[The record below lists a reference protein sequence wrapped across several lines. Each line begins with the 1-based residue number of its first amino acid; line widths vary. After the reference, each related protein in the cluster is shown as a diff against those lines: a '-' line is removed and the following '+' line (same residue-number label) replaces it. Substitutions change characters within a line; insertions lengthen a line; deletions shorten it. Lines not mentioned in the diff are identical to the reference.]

1 MSSDFLLSKVL
12 SIFSVS
18 LILLSFGACD
28 KASIEDNGKLPKA
41 NETIREASKSLDGI
55 HQISTFVTR
64 TSGMGVLVDGESK
77 EFDDFAVRYCPAI
90 TNSGEYAWIEQM
102 PGKGYD
108 VIWNNQSICHSSSC
122 FNHLTAG
129 STKALVVESENSKD
143 QTTRLYLIDM
153 VTGTSEVIASLKGE
167 YIEEVSSFANDE
179 FGVITCFFDSNGNKL
194 YNIYAVNGI
203 TRNVKKVSENIA
215 KLVTFPIQK
224 DAASDKMEVD
234 FYDIQDNDRYLFN
247 ALRIFCEGN
256 DAFAYG
262 NNFRGRLTWDESY
275 RLRGLWE
282 LYNKTH
288 EPIFKDR
295 IDNVISAL
303 LHATNQYTG
312 IASSDWNPSFTW
324 SSKCYSLD
332 YEPVALLVLDAEII
346 SAMLMVCNLG
356 GGAGNNKEV
365 IISQAKKIYN
375 YYEPLYDKGH
385 YHLPKGMPMWFDGI
399 EVPYNYQNAM
409 AEVALGLY
417 WETREQK
424 YLDRCNELLT
434 TFVAEWTIENN
445 RVLWHYW
452 PLSYYAGW
460 EDDGRSVHTPSSSP
474 STDKAYEDASH
485 AGISVRL
492 ICKYLENVPN
502 GVIRDEIKQKI
513 ESNMTYFCSNSGFS
527 KFISGY
533 VTTNNPRA
541 WHYWISPYF
550 TYLHNTD
557 FEKYVR
563 QGYLKCFPSW
573 DSQGALFAN
582 AKLYVPTYSGSI
594 NVERKELGD
603 DSKWISIKKFEL
615 NNSQLYE
622 YLGIKTK

>member
-1 MSSDFLLSKVL
+1 MKNRKYKDSRHVL
-12 SIFSVS
+12 
-18 LILLSFGACD
+18 LILVILLPLWGCESSSVD
-28 KASIEDNGKLPKA
+28 DNGILIPQGKDTR
-41 NETIREASKSLDGI
+41 ETNWSADGN

-64 TSGMGVLVDGESK
+64 KSGMGVMVDGESK
-77 EFDDFAVRYCPAI
+77 EFDDFVVRYCPAI

-122 FNHLTAG
+122 LDHLTVG
-129 STKALVVESENSKD
+129 NTKALVVESENSKD
-143 QTTRLYLIDM
+143 QAMRLHLIDM
-153 VTGTSEVIASLKGE
+153 VTGVSEAITSVTGE
-167 YIEEVSSFANDE
+167 YIEEVRSFESDK
-179 FGVITCFFDSNGNKL
+179 FGVITCVFDSDGNKL
-194 YNIYAVNGI
+194 YNIYAINGI
-203 TRNVKKVSENIA
+203 THSVDKVLSDIP
-215 KLVTFPIQK
+215 KLVTFPIRK
-224 DAASDKMEVD
+224 DETSEKIEVD
-234 FYDIQDNDRYLFN
+234 FYDIQDNNRYLFN
-247 ALRIFCEGN
+247 ALRLYCEGN

-288 EPIFKDR
+288 EPIFKVR

-312 IASSDWNPSFTW
+312 VGQNDWNPSFTW

-332 YEPVALLVLDAEII
+332 YEPVALLVQDAEII
-346 SAMLMVCNLG
+346 SAMLMICNL
-356 GGAGNNKEV
+356 GGAGNNEEA
-365 IISQAKKIYN
+365 IINQAKKIYN
-375 YYEPLYDKGH
+375 YYEPLFSNGH
-385 YHLPKGMPMWFDGI
+385 YRLPKGMPMWFDGI

-417 WETREQK
+417 LESREQK
-424 YLDRCNELLT
+424 YLDRCNELLAA
-434 TFVAEWTIENN
+434 FLSEWTVEND

-492 ICKYLENVPN
+492 ICRYLENISN
-502 GVIRDEIKQKI
+502 GSLKNEIRQKI
-513 ESNMTYFCSNSGFS
+513 ESNMKYFCSNSGFS

-550 TYLHNTD
+550 TYLHNAD

-573 DSQGALFAN
+573 DSQGALYAN
-582 AKLYVPTYSGSI
+582 AKLYEPISGGSI
-594 NVERKELGD
+594 NVERKELSE
-603 DSKWISIKKFEL
+603 DSKWIGIKKFEL

-622 YLGIKTK
+622 YLGIK